1 MQLLQDRVSSSSP
14 AKRLG
19 VGVVVG
25 DELID
30 ALDELLDAGE
40 RAAADCLVGDEREE
54 AFHLIQP
61 GAVGRD
67 EVHVPAW
74 PTRQPSLDL
83 GVTVSS
89 VVVDDAMNVQLAGNG
104 LVDLAQERQELLMAV
119 TRFARRQ

>member
-1 MQLLQDRVSSSSP
+1 MKLLKDGVGGGGP

-19 VGVVVG
+19 VRVVVA
-25 DELID
+25 DELFD

-83 GVTVSS
+83 GVTVSG

-104 LVDLAQERQELLMAV
+104 LVDL
-119 TRFARRQ
+119 